1 MLPVRITDGFHTGK
15 VIAVGTFEGGPYR
28 IGALVDIGEPLLVII
43 VDPEAL
49 EEAPEEPLSPGGK
62 SLIFNTLTPVS
73 HSGQQGLCS

>member
-1 MLPVRITDGFHTGK
+1 MRWDELRPVLPVRITDGFHTGK

-49 EEAPEEPLSPGGK
+49 EEAPEEPLS
-62 SLIFNTLTPVS
+62 L
-73 HSGQQGLCS
+73 